1 METEDNSD
9 GESMEIELLKVGL
22 IRQKG
27 GSCMW
32 IHFFLHFAV
41 QATSCTSTSTLSL
54 AIMEGDET
62 ETLGKLFALSH

>member
-32 IHFFLHFAV
+32 IHFFLHSAV
-41 QATSCTSTSTLSL
+41 QASSCTSTLSL

>member
-9 GESMEIELLKVGL
+9 GESMKVGL

-32 IHFFLHFAV
+32 IHFFLHSAV
-41 QATSCTSTSTLSL
+41 QATSCTSTLSL